1 MKPGDKRRLNKG
13 NPKLVK
19 GVCLNPKGR
28 PKGSVNK
35 FTVLSRELMSTKG
48 PQIVEKVI
56 EMALEGDRICLKM
69 CMDRILPTTKA
80 VELRSSE
87 GSGNIVINVGGLAGD
102 KSALVEA
109 KVLEAEAIKP
119 LDYEDAII
127 EDSTLDAKVVELGS
141 SKVAVEEA
149 GDER

>member
-19 GVCLNPKGR
+19 GVVLNPTGR

-35 FTVLSRELMSTKG
+35 YTALSRELMSTKG
-48 PQIVEKVI
+48 PEIVEKVI
-56 EMALEGDRICLKM
+56 EMALEGDRTCLKM

-87 GSGNIVINVGGLAGD
+87 GNGNITINVGGLNEKIIEAEEQKPLEYEEGVVISD
-102 KSALVEA
+102 EKLEA
-109 KVLEAEAIKP
+109 KI
-119 LDYEDAII
+119 
-127 EDSTLDAKVVELGS
+127 VELEKGQ
-141 SKVAVEEA
+141 KNNV
-149 GDER
+149 